1 MNYFFLLLAFLIGVT
16 NTFQSGVNSQLRLAT
31 QNPILSSIISFATG
45 LGILSI
51 CYLFFNKE
59 PVPNLETLKGISWWK
74 WLGGA
79 CGAFYVLTVILVV
92 KEIGPANL
100 LCLIIA
106 GQLIAGVL
114 IDHFG
119 WVGFA
124 VHSINIWRVLGIG
137 LIMGGVWL
145 VLKN

>member
-1 MNYFFLLLAFLIGVT
+1 M
-16 NTFQSGVNSQLRLAT
+16 
-31 QNPILSSIISFATG
+31 
-45 LGILSI
+45 
-51 CYLFFNKE
+51 
-59 PVPNLETLKGISWWK
+59 
-74 WLGGA
+74 
-79 CGAFYVLTVILVV
+79 
-92 KEIGPANL
+92 

-106 GQLIAGVL
+106 GQLVAGVL

-124 VHSINIWRVLGIG
+124 VHSINAWRVLGIA